1 MSHPNVFKPINAL
14 KSIQQMNMVMIEKL
28 IDGEKPKK
36 GNISKKI
43 QNVVLLMIK
52 KGFSLNS
59 CKDALTTSEKW
70 KKKMSQAANTY
81 FCLFHPLGITGWDC
95 SSPPP
100 FVLKA
105 ICTEDRIARI

>member
-1 MSHPNVFKPINAL
+1 MFKLINAL

-28 IDGEKPKK
+28 IDGEKAKK
-36 GNISKKI
+36 ENISKRI

-59 CKDALTTSEKW
+59 CKDELTTSEKRE
-70 KKKMSQAANTY
+70 KEMSQAAITY
-81 FCLFHPLGITGWDC
+81 FCLFHPLRITGWDC
-95 SSPPP
+95 SPPPP

-105 ICTEDRIARI
+105 ICTEDRMTRI